1 MCILQ
6 VGADGFNSPVR
17 LYAGIPAF
25 GWAYDAKGIVAT
37 IFHRP
42 RGAYEGPNTIAYQ
55 RFLPTGPI
63 AFLPLAPTRS
73 SLVWSTKPDLA
84 AALLACDPAVLASM
98 VNAAFRL
105 PYISIEYLH
114 RRILESHAV
123 GISITS
129 EEIQHEIH
137 WREQSHGIDQ
147 NSAHASA
154 LIKPTDQLGI
164 PPIGSESF
172 PPLVTELQ
180 PGSVASFPLRYNHA
194 ESYIGDSQG
203 ARTVLVGDA
212 AHTVHPLAGQGLN
225 LGLAD
230 VECLTRCIHASL
242 RSGGDIGEL
251 PFIYLSSFLLEFDKT
266 LGSYTALMPYGQERY
281 LGNHTMMSAI
291 DKLHKLYS
299 NEIEPIVWARSVG
312 IEVLN
317 ELDCVKAA
325 IMTIAG
331 AKTGVGKA
339 PTQNFA
345 WDFAGNAVQSFAET
359 WKAVETLKG
368 AVLNA
373 VTSSIQNISGRKG

>member
-1 MCILQ
+1 MQ

-25 GWAYDAKGIVAT
+25 GWSYDAKGIVAT

-42 RGAYEGPNTIAYQ
+42 RGAYEGPNTTAYQ

-63 AFLPLAPTRS
+63 GFLPLSPTRS

-84 AALLACDPAVLASM
+84 TALLACDSAVLASM
-98 VNAAFRL
+98 INAAFRL
-105 PYISIEYLH
+105 PYISIKYLH
-114 RRILESHAV
+114 RRILECHAA
-123 GISITS
+123 GISITP
-129 EEIQHEIH
+129 EEIQREIH

-154 LIKPTDQLGI
+154 LIESADQFGI

-194 ESYIGDSQG
+194 ESYIGDNQG

-230 VECLTRCIHASL
+230 VECLARCIHTSL
-242 RSGGDIGEL
+242 RSGGDIGE
-251 PFIYLSSFLLEFDKT
+251 FTIHLSISVSTKINKT
-266 LGSYTALMPYGQERY
+266 LGSYTALLPYGQERY
-281 LGNHTMMSAI
+281 LANHTMMSAI

-299 NEIEPIVWARSVG
+299 NELEPIVWARSVG

-317 ELDCVKAA
+317 ELDSVKAA

-331 AKTGVGKA
+331 AQTGVGKEA
-339 PTQNFA
+339 SARNFA
-345 WDFAGNAVQSFAET
+345 WDFAGNAVQNIAQAGKAAEI
-359 WKAVETLKG
+359 LKG
-368 AVLNA
+368 AVWNV
-373 VTSSIQNISGRKG
+373 VTNISARKG

>member
-1 MCILQ
+1 MPNWTFFIWILQ

-37 IFHRP
+37 MFHPP
-42 RGAYEGPNTIAYQ
+42 RGAYERPNTTAYQ
-55 RFLPTGPI
+55 RFIPTGPI
-63 AFLPLAPTRS
+63 AFLPLSPTRS

-105 PYISIEYLH
+105 PYISIKYLH
-114 RRILESHAV
+114 RRILEGHAA
-123 GISITS
+123 GISITP

-154 LIKPTDQLGI
+154 LIKSTEQLGI

-180 PGSVASFPLRYNHA
+180 TGSVASFPLRYNHA

-230 VECLTRCIHASL
+230 VECLTRCIYASL

-251 PFIYLSSFLLEFDKT
+251 PFVCLSPFLT
-266 LGSYTALMPYGQERY
+266 RAGQK
-281 LGNHTMMSAI
+281 H
-291 DKLHKLYS
+291 
-299 NEIEPIVWARSVG
+299 
-312 IEVLN
+312 
-317 ELDCVKAA
+317 
-325 IMTIAG
+325 
-331 AKTGVGKA
+331 
-339 PTQNFA
+339 
-345 WDFAGNAVQSFAET
+345 
-359 WKAVETLKG
+359 
-368 AVLNA
+368 
-373 VTSSIQNISGRKG
+373 

>member
-1 MCILQ
+1 M
-6 VGADGFNSPVR
+6 
-17 LYAGIPAF
+17 
-25 GWAYDAKGIVAT
+25 
-37 IFHRP
+37 FHPP
-42 RGAYEGPNTIAYQ
+42 RGAYEDPNTTAYQ

-63 AFLPLAPTRS
+63 AFLPLSPTRS

-84 AALLACDPAVLASM
+84 SALLACDPAVLASM

-105 PYISIEYLH
+105 PYVSMKYLH
-114 RRILESHAV
+114 RRILESHAA
-123 GISITS
+123 GIYLTR
-129 EEIQHEIH
+129 EEIQREIQ

-154 LIKPTDQLGI
+154 LIKSNDQLGI

-172 PPLVTELQ
+172 PPLVIELQ

-194 ESYIGDSQG
+194 ESYIGESQG
-203 ARTVLVGDA
+203 ARTVLIGDA

-242 RSGGDIGEL
+242 RSGGDIG
-251 PFIYLSSFLLEFDKT
+251 
-266 LGSYTALMPYGQERY
+266 SYTALMPYGQERY
-281 LGNHTMMSAI
+281 FANHTMMSAI

-299 NEIEPIVWARSVG
+299 NEMKPIIWARSVG

-317 ELDCVKAA
+317 ELDSVKAA

-331 AKTGVGKA
+331 AQTGAGKKGPA
-339 PTQNFA
+339 RNFS
-345 WDFAGNAVQSFAET
+345 WDLAGNAVQSFAAAG
-359 WKAVETLKG
+359 KAVETLQG
-368 AVLNA
+368 AVWNM
-373 VTSSIQNISGRKG
+373 VTSSIENIKKSNPKF